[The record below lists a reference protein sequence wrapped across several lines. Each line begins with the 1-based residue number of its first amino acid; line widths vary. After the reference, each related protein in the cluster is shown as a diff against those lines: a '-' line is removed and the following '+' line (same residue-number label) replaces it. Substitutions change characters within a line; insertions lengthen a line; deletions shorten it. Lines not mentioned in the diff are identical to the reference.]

1 MDKEI
6 YNRIK
11 REYEK
16 KHDEK
21 VRNAALKKEQ
31 ILLKNPKLK
40 EIEEEINLVSI
51 NSAKLI
57 LGEDKLKRDIEKEN
71 LELKLK
77 ALEEKYQNELNKIGI
92 TKIDFEP
99 DFECKKCNDTGFI
112 KKEDNT
118 LEMCDCFKQKV
129 INETYNESNIL
140 KLEEENFNT
149 FDTGYYSKNIDKEK
163 YGIDKSPLDNIMN
176 ILSESKKLC
185 KNIDSRTQKNLLFT
199 GNTGLGKTFLSNA
212 MAYYLINEG
221 KSVIYQTAPI
231 LMDKIVEYKFSY
243 DKTLSSK
250 SEYSKIL
257 NCDLLIIDDL
267 GTETMSNMKFTELF
281 NIINT
286 RLLNNKK
293 IVISTNLSL
302 NELYNLYDE
311 RVMSRILGN
320 FNIYKFVGE
329 DIRLKKRR
337 IN

>member
-21 VRNAALKKEQ
+21 IRNAKLKKEEF
-31 ILLKNPKLK
+31 LNKNPKLK
-40 EIEEEINLVSI
+40 EIEEEINLTSI
-51 NSAKLI
+51 ASAKLI
-57 LGEDKLKRDIEKEN
+57 LGEDKLKKDIEKEN
-71 LELKLK
+71 LGIKLK
-77 ALEEKYQNELNKIGI
+77 NLQDKYDSELQRLGVDKNY
-92 TKIDFEP
+92 FEP
-99 DFECKKCNDTGFI
+99 DFDCKECKDTGFV
-112 KKEDNT
+112 KNSDNT
-118 LEMCDCFKQKV
+118 LEMCKCFKQRI
-129 INETYNESNIL
+129 INETYNESNML
-140 KLEEENFNT
+140 KLEDENFNT
-149 FDTGYYSKNIDKEK
+149 FDTGYYSKNVDKEK

-185 KNIDSRTQKNLLFT
+185 ENIDSKKQKNLLFT
-199 GNTGLGKTFLSNA
+199 GNTGLGKTFLANA

-231 LMDKIVEYKFSY
+231 LMDKIIEYKFSY

-311 RVMSRILGN
+311 RVMSRILGS

-337 IN
+337 ID